1 MLRTNYILIDF
12 ENVQPE
18 TLTALEQDRFKVYV
32 FVGSNQSKI
41 PVETAISLQRM
52 GTNAQYIR
60 MSGSGKNALD
70 FHISFYIGQLAA
82 QDPTA
87 YFHVVSKDAG
97 FDPLI
102 QHLRSRKIL
111 SARSASVDEIPL
123 IKSSAAKS
131 TQDRTR
137 LFIEHIQ
144 QPKAT
149 KPRTIKTLTNA
160 IKTFFNNQ
168 PTETEIADIVSE
180 MQNAGFIFVTDL
192 KVSYHPVHS
201 PGA

>member
-1 MLRTNYILIDF
+1 MRTNYILIDF

>member
-1 MLRTNYILIDF
+1 MRTNYILIDF

-111 SARSASVDEIPL
+111 STRSASVDEIPL